1 MAKYRNIV
9 TGNILRTENAEAIA
23 LLENSENY
31 VPVPEEKEAK
41 AKSKAK

>member
-23 LLENSENY
+23 LLEKSENY
-31 VPVPEEKEAK
+31 ALVPEKKEAK
-41 AKSKAK
+41 AKSEAK